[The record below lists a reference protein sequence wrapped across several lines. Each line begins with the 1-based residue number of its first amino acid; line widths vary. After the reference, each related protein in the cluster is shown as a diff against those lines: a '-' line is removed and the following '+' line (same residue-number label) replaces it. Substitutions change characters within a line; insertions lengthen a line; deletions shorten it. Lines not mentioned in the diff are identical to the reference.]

1 MLTIS
6 RTETRSLV
14 EAFLLAAHVLG
25 GILFVGPVA
34 VANSLF
40 PRYVPV
46 ASGSAGTERDQARS
60 TRVALALHRITRVYG
75 MLGLAVPLI
84 GLALSFVQGRFG
96 EIWITIAMIVTAL
109 AGALLAFRIVPA
121 QAAAITHPPERARLM
136 RLGALAGV
144 FNLMWAAVV
153 VLMVVR
159 PGSDYVS

>member
-1 MLTIS
+1 M
-6 RTETRSLV
+6 
-14 EAFLLAAHVLG
+14 EAILLAAHVLG

-46 ASGSAGTERDQARS
+46 ADAAGSERDDARS
-60 TRVALALHRITRVYG
+60 ARVALALHRISRVYG
-75 MLGLAVPLI
+75 MLALVVPVI
-84 GLALSFVQGRFG
+84 GIALSLVQGRFG
-96 EIWITIAMIVTAL
+96 EIWITIAMVVTAL

-121 QAAAITHPPERARLM
+121 QAAAIAHPPARS
-136 RLGALAGV
+136 RLLPLGVLAGV

-153 VLMVVR
+153 ILMVVR

>member
-1 MLTIS
+1 M
-6 RTETRSLV
+6 
-14 EAFLLAAHVLG
+14 EAVLLAAHVLG

-40 PRYVPV
+40 PRYVPI
-46 ASGSAGTERDQARS
+46 AADGPPRERDEGRS

-75 MLGLAVPLI
+75 MLGIAVPVI
-84 GLALSFVQGRFG
+84 GIALSLVQGRFG

-121 QAAAITHPPERARLM
+121 QAEAITNPPERKRIVQ
-136 RLGALAGV
+136 LGTLAGV

-153 VLMVVR
+153 ILMVVR

>member
-1 MLTIS
+1 M
-6 RTETRSLV
+6 
-14 EAFLLAAHVLG
+14 EAVLLAVHVLG

-40 PRYVPV
+40 PRYVPI
-46 ASGSAGTERDQARS
+46 ADATARPRDQERS
-60 TRVALALHRITRVYG
+60 GRVALALHRITRVYG
-75 MLGLAVPLI
+75 LLGLAVPI
-84 GLALSFVQGRFG
+84 VGLALSFVQGRFG

-109 AGALLAFRIVPA
+109 AGGLLAFRIVPG
-121 QAAAITHPPERARLM
+121 QADAIAYPPARARLVQ
-136 RLGALAGV
+136 LGTLAGL

>member
-1 MLTIS
+1 M
-6 RTETRSLV
+6 
-14 EAFLLAAHVLG
+14 EAFLLAVHVLG

-34 VANSLF
+34 IANSLF
-40 PRYVPV
+40 PRYVPITV
-46 ASGSAGTERDQARS
+46 DGPPRERDETRS
-60 TRVALALHRITRVYG
+60 RGVAVALHRITRVYG
-75 MLGLAVPLI
+75 LLGLVVPLV

-121 QAAAITHPPERARLM
+121 QAEAIAHPPERRRIM
-136 RLGALAGV
+136 QLGTLAGV

-153 VLMVVR
+153 ILMVVR